1 MRRFCKSLTE
11 HPMEIINLK
20 MKKRKL
26 LTNEQGNIFVNIFIF
41 VNINLKIN
49 MPKLKNIKLSKYVS

>member
-26 LTNEQGNIFVNIFIF
+26 LTNEQGNMFVNIFIF